1 MPASLPN
8 LLTFSRIAVI
18 PLLIGGFYLR
28 SPWSDWIPLAVF
40 AAASVTDFL
49 DGWLARAQNLQSS
62 LGRFLDPI
70 ADKLLIAT
78 TILMLVALDRI
89 SGWSVLAALVI
100 LLREI
105 LVSGLREFLAELH
118 IGVPVSALAKWK
130 TAIQMV
136 ALGFLLSGAAGDA
149 LLAPLAPGTSTGLAT
164 GIGIAGLWA
173 AAALTLYT
181 GGDYLRAGR
190 RHLRKGV

>member
-28 SPWSDWIPLAVF
+28 DPWSDWIPLAVF

-105 LVSGLREFLAELH
+105 LVSGLREFLAELQV
-118 IGVPVSALAKWK
+118 GVPVSALAKWK

-149 LLAPLAPGTSTGLAT
+149 LLAPLAPGVAIGLAT

-190 RHLRKGV
+190 KHFREGA

>member
-1 MPASLPN
+1 MPTSLPN
-8 LLTFSRIAVI
+8 LLTFSRIVVI
-18 PLLIGGFYLR
+18 PLLIAAFYLQA
-28 SPWSDWIPLAVF
+28 PLSDWVPLGLF

-49 DGWLARAQNLQSS
+49 DGYFARTQNLQSS

-89 SGWSVLAALVI
+89 TGWSVLPALVI

-105 LVSGLREFLAELH
+105 LVSGLREFLAEVRVS
-118 IGVPVSALAKWK
+118 VPVSTLAKWK
-130 TAIQMV
+130 TTIQMV
-136 ALGFLLSGAAGDA
+136 ALGFLLSGEAGDA
-149 LLAPLAPGTSTGLAT
+149 LLSAAADGLAT
-164 GIGIAGLWA
+164 GIGVAGLWA

-181 GGDYLRAGR
+181 GWDYLRAGQA
-190 RHLRKGV
+190 HLREGT